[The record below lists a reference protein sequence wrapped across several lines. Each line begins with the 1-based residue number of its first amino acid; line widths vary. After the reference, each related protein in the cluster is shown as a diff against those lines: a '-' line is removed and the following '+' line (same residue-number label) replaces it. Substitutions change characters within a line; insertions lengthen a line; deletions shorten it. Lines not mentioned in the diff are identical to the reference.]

1 MSDAVRKRGY
11 PDCNSSRIKFATDA
25 YSTGSK
31 RLWAA
36 ARGSPMRQLTR
47 LVRYVLP
54 FLVQLLPGIFLLAGV
69 GFLEAFRLM
78 LLKPVLDRVLNPA
91 SGSDSIFLFTIPRI
105 DKPVYLQTFVPAQF
119 HNAWTIVAYALIAST
134 VLKGIFDYAGTYLV
148 NHAGFGMI
156 TNLRNDLYNSVLRRS
171 ASFFTQ
177 HTTGTLISTII
188 NDIERVQFAMSSV
201 LAEFL
206 QQIFTF
212 IFLAF
217 AVVIFGHELAWVL
230 VLFVPF
236 IIYSAV
242 RIGRRVRSTTRHGQ
256 DQLADVQN
264 ILHETITGNRIV
276 KAFGMESWEVARF
289 RRAAQRLFHANLR
302 SVAAAAISS
311 PLMDI
316 FGSIAIALL
325 LLLGRS
331 EIIRGDLKPSDFVV
345 FVGLVLSMYNPA
357 RKFAVFN
364 NSFQQALGASSQLFN
379 FMDSEDVVRDKP
391 GAKRLP
397 RFARSIQFEEVC
409 FSYEQNGGDARDAA
423 REILRG
429 VDLEVKRGEVLAIVG
444 SSGAGKSTL
453 VHLIPRFFDVSAGR
467 ILIDGHDVRD
477 VTLASLR
484 SQVGIVTQET
494 VLFNDTVR
502 NNVAYGRPHVP
513 QKEVESAARAA
524 LAHEFILA
532 LPSGYDTLIGERG
545 VRLSG
550 GERQRLAI
558 ARALLKN
565 APILILDEATSA
577 LDSESESLVQS
588 ALHNLMAG
596 RTVFV
601 IAHRLSTVRRAD
613 RIVVI
618 ENGAI
623 ADIGPHEDLMR
634 KLGTYRRLYELQF
647 ADVETPKVVAQ
658 S

>member
-1 MSDAVRKRGY
+1 
-11 PDCNSSRIKFATDA
+11 
-25 YSTGSK
+25 
-31 RLWAA
+31 
-36 ARGSPMRQLTR
+36 MRQLTR
-47 LVRYVLP
+47 LVRYVFP
-54 FLVQLLPGIFLLAGV
+54 FLLQLLPGVFLLAGV
-69 GFLEAFRLM
+69 GFLEAFRLV

-91 SGSDSIFLFTIPRI
+91 SGSENIVLFTIPKI
-105 DKPVYLQTFVPAQF
+105 DKTVYLQSFVPSHF
-119 HNAWTIVAYALIAST
+119 HNAWTIVAYALVAST
-134 VLKGIFDYAGTYLV
+134 VLKGICDYVGTYLV

-171 ASFFTQ
+171 AAFFQ
-177 HTTGTLISTII
+177 KHTTGTLISTII
-188 NDIERVQFAMSSV
+188 NDIERVQYAMSSV

-206 QQIFTF
+206 QQMFTF
-212 IFLAF
+212 VFIAI
-217 AVVIFGHELAWVL
+217 AVVILGRDLAWVL
-230 VLFVPF
+230 LLFIPG
-236 IIYSAV
+236 IIFSAV
-242 RIGRRVRSTTRHGQ
+242 RIGRRVRSTTRTGQ

-289 RRAAQRLFHANLR
+289 RKAAQRLFRANLR

-316 FGSIAIALL
+316 FGAIAIALL
-325 LLLGRS
+325 LLLGRERIAHNQLS
-331 EIIRGDLKPSDFVV
+331 LGDFVT
-345 FVGLVLSMYNPA
+345 FVAVVLSMYNPV

-364 NSFQQALGASSQLFN
+364 NSFQQALGASSQLFK
-379 FMDSEDVVRDKP
+379 FMDTQDVVLEKSS
-391 GAKRLP
+391 AKALP
-397 RFARSIQFEEVC
+397 RFSQSVEFDGVS
-409 FSYEQNGGDARDAA
+409 FSYESDGDDA

-429 VDLEVKRGEVLAIVG
+429 IDLEVKRGEVLAIVG

-453 VHLIPRFFDVSAGR
+453 VHLIPRFFDVTGGHL
-467 ILIDGHDVRD
+467 LIDGNDVRD
-477 VTLASLR
+477 VTLSSLR
-484 SQVGIVTQET
+484 AQVGIVTQET

-502 NNVAYGRPHVP
+502 NNIAYGQPHVP
-513 QKEVESAARAA
+513 QKEVEAAARAA
-524 LAHEFILA
+524 LAHDFILA
-532 LPSGYDTLIGERG
+532 LPSGYDTVIGERG

-577 LDSESESLVQS
+577 LDSESESLVQT

-618 ENGAI
+618 ENGTI
-623 ADIGPHEDLMR
+623 ADIGTHDELMQ

-647 ADVETPKVVAQ
+647 ANADVPKAVAET
-658 S
+658 

>member
-1 MSDAVRKRGY
+1 
-11 PDCNSSRIKFATDA
+11 
-25 YSTGSK
+25 
-31 RLWAA
+31 
-36 ARGSPMRQLTR
+36 MRQLMR

-54 FLVQLLPGIFLLAGV
+54 FLLQLLPGVFLLAAV

-91 SGSDSIFLFTIPRI
+91 SGSENIILFTIPKI
-105 DKPVYLQTFVPAQF
+105 EKSVYLQFFVPAHF
-119 HNAWTIVAYALIAST
+119 HNAWNMVAFALVAAT

-171 ASFFTQ
+171 AAFFQ
-177 HTTGTLISTII
+177 KHTTGTLISTII

-206 QQIFTF
+206 QQFFTF
-212 IFLAF
+212 VFTAGL
-217 AVVIFGHELAWVL
+217 VVVLGGRLAWVL
-230 VLFVPF
+230 LVF
-236 IIYSAV
+236 IPIIIFSAV
-242 RIGRRVRSTTRHGQ
+242 RIGRRVRNTTRTGQ

-289 RRAAQRLFHANLR
+289 RKAAQRLFRANLR

-316 FGSIAIALL
+316 LGAIAVALL
-325 LLLGRS
+325 LLLGRQQIAHN
-331 EIIRGDLKPSDFVV
+331 ELTLGAFIAFVAA
-345 FVGLVLSMYNPA
+345 VLSMYNPV

-364 NSFQQALGASSQLFN
+364 NSFQQALGASSQLFQ
-379 FMDSEDVVRDKP
+379 FMDTQDVVAEKP
-391 GAKRLP
+391 GAKSLP
-397 RFARSIQFEEVC
+397 RFARDIRFEDVC
-409 FSYEQNGGDARDAA
+409 FSYQSDGDDS
-423 REILRG
+423 REILRRIN
-429 VDLEVKRGEVLAIVG
+429 LEVKRGEILAVVG

-453 VHLIPRFFDVSAGR
+453 VHLLPRFFDVTSGR
-467 ILIDGHDVRD
+467 ILVDGHDIRD
-477 VTLASLR
+477 VTLPSLR
-484 SQVGIVTQET
+484 SQIGIVTQET

-502 NNVAYGRPHVP
+502 NNIAYGQPNVSL
-513 QKEVESAARAA
+513 KEVEAAARAA
-524 LAHEFILA
+524 LAHDFILA
-532 LPSGYDTLIGERG
+532 LPTGYDTVIGERG

-565 APILILDEATSA
+565 APVLILDEATSA
-577 LDSESESLVQS
+577 LDSESERLVQS
-588 ALHNLMAG
+588 ALQNLMSG

-618 ENGAI
+618 DNGAI
-623 ADIGPHEDLMR
+623 SEIGAHEELM
-634 KLGTYRRLYELQF
+634 KNLGTYRRLYDLQF
-647 ADVETPKVVAQ
+647 ADADVPKVVAEP
-658 S
+658 